1 MLYLNPTGDT
11 RVVVT
16 LYENSSNLV
25 NPYYTWKLVNKDTL
39 AEKIFTQLD
48 SSPSPYY
55 FNYFTISI
63 ATPEGLTAG
72 TIDIKPGQYQYYVYE
87 MQNPYDLNLSNAI
100 GLVENGILNV
110 TATFST
116 PNVYTASNTNTI
128 PTYMGGL

>member
-25 NPYYTWKLVNKDTL
+25 NPYYTWQLVNKDTL
-39 AEKIFTQLD
+39 AQKVFTQLD

-72 TIDIKPGQYQYYVYE
+72 VIDIKPGQYQYYVYE

-110 TATFST
+110 IATFST